1 MTLHYQAPLQ
11 DIEFVLYEL
20 LGGAKLNQ
28 LPRFTEVTPNLVM
41 AIISEGGKL
50 CEQELFPCYAEGD
63 RVGCLYDPSD
73 QSVKT
78 PPGFRQAYQ
87 RYVTAGWN
95 GVTLDEAYGGQALP
109 HLVGFVME
117 ELSCATNLAFSAYPG
132 LTGGAINCIS
142 AHASETL
149 KQQYLPPMA
158 EGKWSGTMCLTE
170 PQCGTDLGLIKTK
183 AIPFNNNDQFRI
195 TGTKIWITSGEH
207 DLTDNII
214 HLVLAKLPDAPEGT
228 KGISLFLV
236 PKLLPDGSRNGVS
249 CGGVEH
255 KMGLNGSATCVM
267 NFEDAVG
274 WLVGP
279 PNGGLRCMF
288 TMMNNARLM
297 VGLQGLGL
305 AETAYQTAL
314 TFAKERLQS
323 RAVTGAKFP
332 ELPAD
337 PIIVHPDVRRML
349 LRQKVI
355 NEGNRALAYWV
366 GAEIDISEYH
376 PDKAERQQADDF
388 IQLMTPVVKA
398 FLTDEGSY
406 CCNLALQ
413 TLGGAGYTK
422 DWGIEQLVRDV
433 RITRIYE
440 GTNGIQALD
449 LVSRKLPLHQGRLF
463 AVLLTKINLL
473 IKPYTDS
480 PHLTQQQQAINLLKE
495 TTQWLAINGSKDP
508 EQAVAVATPYLRLV
522 ALVCLGALWLKMAA
536 LADQQLQQ
544 DASQKNFYQA
554 KIKSAHFFFSK
565 ILPEIEFLSTDI
577 QSGKTSLMDF
587 ELDEF

>member
-11 DIEFVLYEL
+11 DIEFIYSQL
-20 LGGAKLNQ
+20 LNNARLDQ
-28 LPRFTEVTPNLVM
+28 LPRFAEITPDLIMTMIN
-41 AIISEGGKL
+41 EGAKL
-50 CEQELFPCYAEGD
+50 CEQELFPCYTEGD
-63 RVGCLYDPSD
+63 KIGCVYDPSNK
-73 QSVKT
+73 SVKT
-78 PPGFRQAYQ
+78 PPSFKQAYQ
-87 RYVTAGWN
+87 RYVAAGWN

-109 HLVGFVME
+109 HLIGFVME

-132 LTGGAINCIS
+132 LTGGAINCIN
-142 AHASETL
+142 AHASEGL
-149 KQQYLPPMA
+149 KQQYLPLMA

-183 AIPFNNNDQFRI
+183 AIPSNENNQFRI

-207 DLTDNII
+207 DLADNIV

-236 PKLLPDGSRNGVS
+236 PKLLSDNSRNGVS
-249 CGGVEH
+249 CGGLEH

-267 NFEDAVG
+267 NFEDAQG

-323 RAVTGAKFP
+323 RAITGAKFP
-332 ELPAD
+332 DLAAD

-366 GAEIDISEYH
+366 GAEVDISEYH
-376 PDKAERQQADDF
+376 PDKTERQRADDF

-422 DWGIEQLVRDV
+422 DWGVEQLVRDV

-449 LVSRKLPLHQGRLF
+449 LVGRKLPLHQGRLF
-463 AVLLTKINLL
+463 AGLLDKINQL
-473 IKPYTDS
+473 IQPHTNS
-480 PHLTQQQQAINLLKE
+480 PHFAQQQQAISQLKE
-495 TTQWLAINGSKDP
+495 ATQWLAQHGSKDP
-508 EQAVAVATPYLRLV
+508 EQAAAVATPYLRLV
-522 ALVCLGALWLKMAA
+522 ALVCLGALWLRMAT
-536 LADQQLQQ
+536 LANQQLQQ
-544 DASQKNFYQA
+544 STTQTDFYQS
-554 KIKSAHFFFSK
+554 KVKSAHFFFSK
-565 ILPEIEFLSTDI
+565 ILPEIDYLFSDI

-587 ELDEF
+587 KLNEF